1 MSAAD
6 GPALLAAAVK
16 AALSARAPR
25 RTVAAVASA
34 VTRALAPTKTA
45 PVTPPTKATPERADE
60 QPAEEKAIA
69 ETSPEDLLQALRH
82 ARRAERALKK
92 ARRRESKVQTP
103 TAPKTTTTADSN
115 AKQELRG
122 AAVGAIEDA
131 AAGEGPPRPPKHTRI
146 DERTPIP
153 IDSGNGQPATA
164 SRATSATSQ
173 NSTNTED
180 RELLRQTLAGSRFCL
195 LCQMRRKLKQLHP
208 IHPPWTSR
216 IGVRLPTA
224 ELIAQTGAFALRG
237 EASGANSRKEG
248 GEVAPPPGS
257 GESQAQCTIKT
268 QRRGSRWVLALRGV
282 T

>member
-1 MSAAD
+1 MSVVD
-6 GPALLAAAVK
+6 GPALLAAVVK

-34 VTRALAPTKTA
+34 VKRALAPTKTA

-60 QPAEEKAIA
+60 QPAEEKATA

-180 RELLRQTLAGSRFCL
+180 RELLRQTLAEIALLPPLPNAASDPPTLDQQDRSAATNSRADSPNWRIRSP
-195 LCQMRRKLKQLHP
+195 RRSQRGKLK
-208 IHPPWTSR
+208 
-216 IGVRLPTA
+216 
-224 ELIAQTGAFALRG
+224 
-237 EASGANSRKEG
+237 KG
-248 GEVAPPPGS
+248 G
-257 GESQAQCTIKT
+257 
-268 QRRGSRWVLALRGV
+268 R
-282 T
+282 